1 MNDHEPE
8 WERDRRLKMEE
19 ARLIL
24 LEKNL
29 ERIATNLDAIKEA
42 NDEER
47 RLRRKAE
54 EALLKHE
61 ADDSSKFASIDS
73 RLQGFQNQMSSVAD
87 TLVRIEGAVKTK
99 GDDHESRLQLLE
111 VAATGSSAVA
121 RFIRS
126 AWVQFVAGAGL
137 MAALVSVYTA
147 LT

>member
-1 MNDHEPE
+1 MTEHEPE
-8 WERDRRLKMEE
+8 WMRDARLKGEE
-19 ARLIL
+19 ARMVQ
-24 LEKNL
+24 LEKNV
-29 ERIATNLDAIKEA
+29 ERIATNMDAIREA

-73 RLQGFQNQMSSVAD
+73 RLQGFQNQMSSVSD

-99 GDDHESRLQLLE
+99 SDDHEQRLGALE
-111 VAATGSSAVA
+111 DSAAGASAVA

-147 LT
+147 LS